1 MDQISMQT
9 NNLELLRAFS
19 QVVQA
24 FRRTGKPVSVCGEM
38 ASDPGC
44 TLLLLGLGF
53 NSPSVREA

>member
-1 MDQISMQT
+1 MQT